1 MGILGLP
8 GEESGP
14 EGICGL
20 FIQARLKRSDSHTRQ
35 RRRGLAM
42 AEHGCDSRRRGPMQM
57 KVRRGAGWGNKPQQW
72 RRDWRAPWLPGRA
85 QPLAAG
91 RAMCFACVPGW
102 LFEAPKGMKRHDH
115 VERLRHVA
123 AVPLGGWRGHGAQSG
138 ARKRLLA
145 PSCMALAVSGPS
157 FVPPCFCACQR
168 RTLSLADLDCWT
180 ARALRPVPISASCA
194 YELCSHGQLYLFDL
208 SELLL

>member
-20 FIQARLKRSDSHTRQ
+20 FIQARLKRSGSHTRQ

-57 KVRRGAGWGNKPQQW
+57 KVTRGAGWGNKPQQW
-72 RRDWRAPWLPGRA
+72 RRDWRAPWLPGRG

-91 RAMCFACVPGW
+91 RAMCFACRPGW
-102 LFEAPKGMKRHDH
+102 LFEAPKGMKRWHY
-115 VERLRHVA
+115 VERLRRVA

-138 ARKRLLA
+138 ARKRLFA
-145 PSCMALAVSGPS
+145 PSCMELAVSGPS
-157 FVPPCFCACQR
+157 LLLRLSNAPKR
-168 RTLSLADLDCWT
+168 RTLSLADSGCWT
-180 ARALRPVPISASCA
+180 ARACSSSSTNICQ
-194 YELCSHGQLYLFDL
+194 LCL
-208 SELLL
+208 